1 MSERLPG
8 TPVGFRYDEQ
18 STPPSPERVSDV
30 ALTTHPHL
38 FEVDPRL
45 MQRWVL
51 QQEFP
56 NWDSLRIMSSR
67 ADHLEWMHRH
77 FADRVVTGS
86 ELLSEIDVEGGEGG
100 APGISSRPA
109 TNPGGRARQGGNHEV
124 QLRDAPGLPARRVP
138 GLDQE
143 G

>member
-1 MSERLPG
+1 MSDDPSG
-8 TPVGFRYDEQ
+8 TPIGFRYDEQ
-18 STPPSPERVSDV
+18 RTPPGPERVSDV

-45 MQRWVL
+45 MERWVL

-77 FADRVVTGS
+77 FATRVVVGS
-86 ELLSEIDVEGGEGG
+86 ELLAEVDAEGTNEVDVPRGSVSDGNE
-100 APGISSRPA
+100 PGQ
-109 TNPGGRARQGGNHEV
+109 PG
-124 QLRDAPGLPARRVP
+124 PARRNR
-138 GLDQE
+138 
-143 G
+143 